1 MSLEDAILIL
11 AEAVQEL
18 TAAIGGKPSKPVT
31 EDAPDPAQTSI
42 QDFSPTEST
51 YGLMPWPIQQDRS
64 MSFTYY
70 DKHRKGIA
78 RCGRCGKVGY
88 NIRSCDRHQDL

>member
-1 MSLEDAILIL
+1 MSLENAILVL

-18 TAAIGGKPSKPVT
+18 AAAIGGEEVVT
-31 EDAPDPAQTSI
+31 IYPQSPDTAQTSI
-42 QDFSPTEST
+42 EDFTLAEQLAQDFPN
-51 YGLMPWPIQQDRS
+51 GVPGRS
-64 MSFTYY
+64 MAFTYY
-70 DKHRKGIA
+70 DKHRKGIT